1 MAKNIKTRAADYN
14 QWYLDVIAAAQL
26 ADYSPVKGC
35 MVIRPNGFAIWE
47 AIQRDL
53 DRRFKDTGHVNAY
66 FPLLIP
72 QSFLTREAE
81 HVEGFAMECAIV
93 THTKL
98 QKGADGK
105 LVPAAPLEEP
115 LIIRPTSETIIG
127 HMYHEWLQSYRD
139 LPILINQWC
148 NVMRWEMRTR
158 LFLRTAEF
166 LWQEGHTAHETADE
180 AQAETLRMLD
190 VYADFAE
197 EFLAIPVIKGAKT
210 DAEKFPG
217 AVTTYCIEALMQ
229 DGKALQ
235 AGTSHNLGQNFAKA
249 FDIKFLGRDQKLQ
262 HAWTTSWGVSTR
274 LIGAMIM
281 AHSDDE
287 GLILPPKVA
296 PYLIAIVPIFK
307 SPEEQQKVAAF
318 IDKLLVQLVGEEE
331 LAAAKARQTD
341 PALPR
346 YFFDKQT
353 NQAILVDWRDNRPG
367 DKQFH
372 WEQRGAPFR
381 IEVGPRDVDQNAFVL
396 KKRLDRSKEAVQ
408 LTGDITPTWL
418 RTQLDAIQQA
428 MFDKAKQLRDANIR
442 TAGSYDELKKI
453 TAEQGGF
460 IRAHF
465 TPNRDIEAKI
475 KEETKA
481 TVRCIPFDFNGEN
494 AKPGKDIYTGQET
507 ATQVIFAQSY

>member
-1 MAKNIKTRAADYN
+1 MAKNIKTRKEDYA
-14 QWYLDVIAAAQL
+14 QWYLDVIKAAQM
-26 ADYSPVKGC
+26 ADYSPVRGC
-35 MVIRPNGFAIWE
+35 MVIRPEGFAVWE

-53 DRRFKDTGHVNAY
+53 DRRFKETGHVNAY

-72 QSFLTREAE
+72 QSFLTKEAE

-98 QKGADGK
+98 EKQADGRLK
-105 LVPAAPLEEP
+105 PAAPLEEP

-127 HMYHEWLQSYRD
+127 HMYAQWVQSYRD
-139 LPILINQWC
+139 LPLLINQWC

-166 LWQEGHTAHETADE
+166 LWQEGHTAHETAE
-180 AQAETLRMLD
+180 QAEAETLRMLD

-197 EFLAIPVIKGAKT
+197 EFLAIPVIKGKKT

-249 FDIKFLGRDQKLQ
+249 FDIKFLGRDQKQQ

-287 GLILPPKVA
+287 GLVLPPAVA
-296 PYLIAIVPIFK
+296 PFVVAIVPIFRT
-307 SPEEQQKVAAF
+307 PEERSAVEGFIEQLLSRLVGDQEVAA
-318 IDKLLVQLVGEEE
+318 G
-331 LAAAKARQTD
+331 RNRSTD

-346 YFFDKQT
+346 YFFDKIT
-353 NQAILVDWRDNRPG
+353 SQAIIVDWRDQRPG
-367 DKQFH
+367 DKQYH
-372 WEQRGAPFR
+372 WEQRGVPFR
-381 IEVGPRDVDQNAFVL
+381 MEIGPRDVEGKSVML
-396 KKRLDRSKEAVQ
+396 KRRVDRGKQVVPVEQMDAA
-408 LTGDITPTWL
+408 WL
-418 RTQLDAIQQA
+418 RGQLGEAQA
-428 MFDKAKQLRDANIR
+428 MMLQKARDFQKQNVRDADSYEQMKQILAEHGGLVRCYFEPDKA
-442 TAGSYDELKKI
+442 
-453 TAEQGGF
+453 AEAQ
-460 IRAHF
+460 
-465 TPNRDIEAKI
+465 I
-475 KEETKA
+475 KAQTKA
-481 TVRCIPFDFNGEN
+481 TVRCIPFADN
-494 AKPGKDIYTGQET
+494 APDAPAGQDIYSGKET
-507 ATQVIFAQSY
+507 RTRVLFAESY

>member
-1 MAKNIKTRAADYN
+1 MAKNIKTRAEDYS
-14 QWYLDVIAAAQL
+14 QWYLDVIKAAQL

-35 MVIRPNGFAIWE
+35 MVIRPEGFAFWE

-53 DRRFKDTGHVNAY
+53 DRRFKETGHVNAY

-72 QSFLTREAE
+72 QSFLTKEAQ

-93 THTKL
+93 THSKL
-98 QKGADGK
+98 QKGPDGK
-105 LVPAAPLEEP
+105 LHPAGELEEP

-127 HMYHEWLQSYRD
+127 HMYAQWIQSYRD
-139 LPILINQWC
+139 LPLLINQWC

-166 LWQEGHTAHETADE
+166 LWQEGHTAHETEAE
-180 AQAETLRMLD
+180 AQKETLRMLD
-190 VYADFAE
+190 VYAAFAE

-235 AGTSHNLGQNFAKA
+235 AGTSHLLGQNFSKA

-287 GLILPPKVA
+287 GIVVPPKVA
-296 PYLIAIVPIFK
+296 PNVVAIVPIFK
-307 SPEEQQKVAAF
+307 TPEEQQKVAAF
-318 IDKLLVQLVGEEE
+318 IDKLLTQLVGEKEV
-331 LAAAKARQTD
+331 AAAKDRQTD
-341 PALPR
+341 PALRR
-346 YFFDKQT
+346 YFFDKHTSQS
-353 NQAILVDWRDNRPG
+353 IIVDWRDNRPG

-372 WEQRGAPFR
+372 WEQRGVPFR
-381 IEVGPRDVDQNAFVL
+381 FEVGPRDVDQNAFVL
-396 KKRLDRSKEAVQ
+396 KRRLDRSKEIIQSETATAPW
-408 LTGDITPTWL
+408 LT
-418 RTQLDAIQQA
+418 TQLDAAQTA
-428 MFDKAKQLRDANIR
+428 MFDKAKAHRDANIR
-442 TAGSYDELKKI
+442 TASTYEELKKLI
-453 TAEQGGF
+453 NETGGF
-460 IRAHF
+460 IRCYF
-465 TPNRDIEAKI
+465 SPSMVNEAKI

-481 TVRCIPFDFNGEN
+481 TVRCIPFGEV
-494 AKPGKDIYTGQET
+494 ADAGKDIFTGEET
-507 ATQVIFAQSY
+507 KTQVLFAQSY